1 MCVCT
6 YIYQQ
11 VVELLEYNE
20 AGENTEELRRLLQL
34 WDSRLPRKTQ
44 LGDVESWD
52 AILMSRLTVLTIP
65 NEKDTES
72 KRDRESA
79 RAIFMSRLTVLTIVN

>member
-1 MCVCT
+1 
-6 YIYQQ
+6 

-52 AILMSRLTVLTIP
+52 AILMSRLTVLTI
-65 NEKDTES
+65 
-72 KRDRESA
+72 
-79 RAIFMSRLTVLTIVN
+79 VN